1 MFTVYVIRST
11 FNGMYYVGFTDDID
25 RRMMEHNE
33 GMSKFTRRGRPW
45 TLMFTEQFE
54 TRREAMMREREIK
67 KRKSRTHLERLIR
80 GE

>member
-11 FNGMYYVGFTDDID
+11 VNGMYYVGFTDDID

-67 KRKSRTHLERLIR
+67 KRKSRTYLERLIR